1 MHRNGAFAEYLA
13 MPASNVFLLPDDISD
28 ELASIFDPF
37 GNSVHTALSY
47 DLVGEDVL
55 ITGAGPTGAMAAAIA
70 KHAGARHVVVTD
82 INPHRLALAKKLGA
96 ELAVNVNEQSL
107 TDVMLEL
114 GMTEGFDVAMEMSGA
129 PAALDDIIKHMIHG
143 GKIALLGIFPSNA
156 SIDWNAVI
164 FKSIEMRGIYGRK
177 IFETWY
183 KMVSMVQSGVD
194 VMPIITHRFAADD
207 FQQAFDVVESGKSGK
222 VILNWE

>member
-1 MHRNGAFAEYLA
+1 
-13 MPASNVFLLPDDISD
+13 
-28 ELASIFDPF
+28 
-37 GNSVHTALSY
+37 
-47 DLVGEDVL
+47 
-55 ITGAGPTGAMAAAIA
+55 
-70 KHAGARHVVVTD
+70 
-82 INPHRLALAKKLGA
+82 
-96 ELAVNVNEQSL
+96 
-107 TDVMLEL
+107 MLEL